1 VTPDQIHQAAQ
12 CWAERERH
20 GRKIRSTKSSRHGF
34 VNVANKWMRFLDRM
48 EQPAR
53 ASQPFDEYL
62 FDFAAWMENERGLSP
77 ATICSQRWQA
87 EHFLRWL
94 VANGQ
99 RMDTVSISHIEE
111 YLAWKGKTCSDRR
124 SVSTAAQSLR
134 AFFRHAEFRVCQP
147 GIAMQIEKPR
157 TYQKDGLP
165 NGPTWYDVQRLV
177 KDTEGRKPTDYR
189 ARSMVLLLAV
199 YGLRSS
205 EVAGLAL
212 KDFDWRGEL
221 LTINRRKGGGSR
233 QYPLVHEVG
242 EAVLDYLQHA
252 RPQCECR
259 NLFVSLYPPHRAI
272 CRGVVWAIISQR
284 FRKLGIQCSR
294 QGPHTLRHACATH
307 LLEKGASFKEIGDL
321 LGHRSLDS
329 TTIYAKVDLK
339 MLREAANADLGAL
352 R

>member
-1 VTPDQIHQAAQ
+1 MSFPRHPEIYPPMEAQ
-12 CWAERERH
+12 
-20 GRKIRSTKSSRHGF
+20 TKAVGAPAHR
-34 VNVANKWMRFLDRM
+34 LD
-48 EQPAR
+48 EFPAGYSL
-53 ASQPFDEYL
+53 A
-62 FDFAAWMENERGLSP
+62 GCSP
-77 ATICSQRWQA
+77 AWPASASPAGYEYAVQSFCRSSIFQRT
-87 EHFLRWL
+87 
-94 VANGQ
+94 ANSVL
-99 RMDTVSISHIEE
+99 TVCVSPG
-111 YLAWKGKTCSDRR
+111 GKRR
-124 SVSTAAQSLR
+124 
-134 AFFRHAEFRVCQP
+134 CQP

-294 QGPHTLRHACATH
+294 QGPHTLRHYT
-307 LLEKGASFKEIGDL
+307 ASPTMPLKLPGDL
-321 LGHRSLDS
+321 FAGFWLFIRGIVRLGGLTLWMNDQEGFCFPKNDRTASS
-329 TTIYAKVDLK
+329 
-339 MLREAANADLGAL
+339 GAFE
-352 R
+352 

>member
-1 VTPDQIHQAAQ
+1 MFEEIFEKSSSIARHQQAPLLNERVRFLKHLSGRGCGRSKLKTIAAQLLGIIRMLDLKESGLVTPDQIHQAAQ

-134 AFFRHAEFRVCQP
+134 AFFRHTEFRVWL
-147 GIAMQIEKPR
+147 
-157 TYQKDGLP
+157 DLP
-165 NGPTWYDVQRLV
+165 PFLTQAVKTQNPFKGELSHGVVKKNVHQGVQA
-177 KDTEGRKPTDYR
+177 GCGAAAG
-189 ARSMVLLLAV
+189 AR
-199 YGLRSS
+199 G
-205 EVAGLAL
+205 
-212 KDFDWRGEL
+212 FPWRGCA
-221 LTINRRKGGGSR
+221 GAGSKPER
-233 QYPLVHEVG
+233 AAPL
-242 EAVLDYLQHA
+242 
-252 RPQCECR
+252 
-259 NLFVSLYPPHRAI
+259 
-272 CRGVVWAIISQR
+272 
-284 FRKLGIQCSR
+284 
-294 QGPHTLRHACATH
+294 
-307 LLEKGASFKEIGDL
+307 
-321 LGHRSLDS
+321 
-329 TTIYAKVDLK
+329 
-339 MLREAANADLGAL
+339 AA
-352 R
+352 